1 MAEDINSRILQL
13 FELRLQRS
21 AEISEETVEILLD
34 KQRKNEFGDD
44 EELLA
49 DLIAESGEDQ

>member
-1 MAEDINSRILQL
+1 MVEDINSRILQL
-13 FELRLQRS
+13 FELRIQRS